1 MRIRIQKSV
10 AFILAL
16 CVAFSVLFNVDV
28 KAEESS
34 FWIEFIDV
42 GQGDAALVCCDGH
55 YMLIDGG
62 PAGASSVI
70 YTILKENKIE
80 HLDYIIASH
89 QDADHIGGLSG
100 ALNYADVTTC
110 YCPVISYD
118 SKTFFNLL
126 RYLGSHN
133 ASVTVPMCGTAFKLG
148 SAKVQIIG
156 PVFTSQD
163 SNEDSIVTRI
173 TYGDNSFLFMGDA
186 GIEEENDIIDNT
198 DDLTCDLIK
207 VGHHGSK
214 YSTSGDLL
222 DLANPV
228 YAVVSVGKNNTYG
241 HPAKETIKRLK
252 DKKITVYR
260 TDTDGDIICTS
271 DGTNLSFTTK
281 KYKK

>member
-1 MRIRIQKSV
+1 MKKRITKFVISI
-10 AFILAL
+10 FTF
-16 CVAFSVLFNVDV
+16 CVAVLAAVCIDV

-42 GQGDAALVCCDGH
+42 GQGDAALVQCDGH

-62 PAGASSVI
+62 PASASSVV
-70 YTILKENKIE
+70 YSILEDNKIE
-80 HLDYIIASH
+80 HLDYIIATH

-100 ALNYADVTTC
+100 ALNYADVKTC

-126 RYLGSHN
+126 RYLGKHN
-133 ASVTVPMCGTAFKLG
+133 SSVTVPMCGTAFKLG

-156 PVFTSQD
+156 PVYTSQD
-163 SNEDSIVTRI
+163 SNADSLVTKI

-186 GIEEENDIIDNT
+186 GVDEENDIIDNT

-214 YSTSGDLL
+214 NSTSGDLL
-222 DLANPV
+222 ELANPV

-241 HPAKETIKRLK
+241 HPAKETLGRLK

-281 KYKK
+281 KHKK